1 MAEYE
6 EGVKAEQ
13 RQISSINSS
22 TVGQQV
28 QDSRSVFS
36 SLPIQ
41 HDRTATPACQTVVH
55 HFHGCQMTINY
66 AAGSELVFSN
76 KAAIKQ

>member
-28 QDSRSVFS
+28 QDSRSVF
-36 SLPIQ
+36 
-41 HDRTATPACQTVVH
+41 
-55 HFHGCQMTINY
+55 F
-66 AAGSELVFSN
+66 
-76 KAAIKQ
+76 